1 MDDEPT
7 QPCPVC
13 DQTLRVA
20 ARACPS
26 CGQDLRDAPSAI
38 PLRASSDTAAWVA
51 LFTQPGSLTP
61 VTEPLLKPLWQ
72 CRSLSEIL
80 ASKPRTIGEAAFGIA
95 DMLGLRATRYHRALR
110 GIVEDLGID
119 AAWTLALEVMQ
130 LPPAHRRQTFL
141 KHVRRKPAS
150 PDGAWDV

>member
-13 DQTLRVA
+13 DQTLRA
-20 ARACPS
+20 TARACPY
-26 CGQDLRDAPSAI
+26 CGQDLRDTPSAM
-38 PLRASSDTAAWVA
+38 PLHASSDTAAWVA

-72 CRSLSEIL
+72 CRPLSEIL

-95 DMLGLRATRYHRALR
+95 DILGLRETRYHRALR
-110 GIVEDLGID
+110 GIVEDLGIE

-130 LPPAHRRQTFL
+130 LSPARRRQVFL
-141 KHVRRKPAS
+141 KQCGAKMRRLM
-150 PDGAWDV
+150 